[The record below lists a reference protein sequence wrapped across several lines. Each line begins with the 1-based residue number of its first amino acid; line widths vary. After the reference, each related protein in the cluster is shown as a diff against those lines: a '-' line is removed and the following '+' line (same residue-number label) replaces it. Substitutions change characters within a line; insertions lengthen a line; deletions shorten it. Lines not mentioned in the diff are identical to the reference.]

1 LQKKDNGEEIA
12 IPLRLTDEPV
22 KATVEVQ
29 PDKPVQNRSPSTR
42 LFLHASGD
50 WRAVLH
56 EDSWWVVGHNLA
68 YPARGRDDAQRLRE
82 ELSRQH
88 KGSQGKK

>member
-1 LQKKDNGEEIA
+1 MSENLIDKPFEMSVEI
-12 IPLRLTDEPV
+12 
-22 KATVEVQ
+22 Q
-29 PDKPVQNRSPSTR
+29 PDKPAGRRSPSSR

-50 WRAVLH
+50 WRAMLH

-82 ELSRQH
+82 ELGRQH